1 MLRENGGV
9 IMICFLPS
17 LTIPETGEKATL
29 EQVADHIVY
38 AGEKIGYNHVG
49 IGSDFDGMLEGPVG
63 LDDSSRYP
71 QLVAELLRRGVAE
84 EAVKMVLGLNIIRVL
99 EEVERFAERA
109 QSESTDMMC
118 DEISPI
124 WTPDQ
129 RALLVA
135 KGAER
140 KAAMPDQLGTSSER

>member
-17 LTIPETGEKATL
+17 LIITDTGNKATL
-29 EQVADHIVY
+29 AQVADHIVY
-38 AGEKIGYNHVG
+38 AGEKIGYRHVG

-63 LDDSSRYP
+63 LDDTSCYP

-84 EAVKMVLGLNIIRVL
+84 EDVKMVLGLNIIRVL
-99 EEVERFAERA
+99 EEVERFAEGA
-109 QSESTDMMC
+109 KSESTDMMC
-118 DEISPI
+118 DEIGQV
-124 WTPDQ
+124 WRPDQ

-135 KGAER
+135 RGAQR
-140 KAAMPDQLGTSSER
+140 KAAMSGGLGTS